1 MIFLKLEC
9 QKRNEENDRIKIVN
23 LGPVNITEIK
33 TFKNKRAVVECGINA
48 LKSNNISQLRGKLLK
63 RDNRPKME
71 SVVLRPT
78 STNENLTPNL
88 IAISVSTRNRTFPVN
103 LELPD

>member
-33 TFKNKRAVVECGINA
+33 TFKNKRAVIECGINA
-48 LKSNNISQLRGKLLK
+48 LKSDNISQLRGEIVKERQQAQNGVRCAKAHINKWKL
-63 RDNRPKME
+63 N
-71 SVVLRPT
+71 T
-78 STNENLTPNL
+78 
-88 IAISVSTRNRTFPVN
+88 
-103 LELPD
+103 